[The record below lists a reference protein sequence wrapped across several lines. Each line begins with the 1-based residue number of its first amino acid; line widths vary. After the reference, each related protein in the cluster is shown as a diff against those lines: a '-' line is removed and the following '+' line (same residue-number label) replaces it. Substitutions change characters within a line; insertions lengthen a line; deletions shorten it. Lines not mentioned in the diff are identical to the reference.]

1 MGPALKLRHYLA
13 GIAVVVLVAACGG
26 GGGGSASGTTTGTPN
41 LKGATLTF
49 SIGSDPTI
57 SDTTAYLVV
66 KQLRAWG
73 ATVTLDNLTGDPE
86 AVRTV
91 LSGQA
96 DVGFVAVSSIVNA
109 GLIAFG
115 PSAPRVDY
123 FMAGGKNLSNINQLP
138 GHSFAVSN
146 THGLEAL
153 MLKALESKYN
163 IDPTKVNVVISGGA
177 GVRGAALLAGKID
190 ATFVHFDGWITL
202 KANGF
207 NELSAVATDLPQLA
221 DSYMATSPAFLKAHP
236 DLAIAIDEA
245 WLKAA
250 HVFETSQADWVAA
263 AQEYTKN
270 AQPDADAIAAWTTLQ
285 SAKVWP
291 DDGSG
296 FGSAD
301 LQYNQDTGTQTGAIT
316 TSGVS
321 LANWSDTTAWKAAVK
336 AVLNK

>member
-1 MGPALKLRHYLA
+1 MARVLQVRRYLA
-13 GIAVVVLVAACGG
+13 VAAVSLLVVACGG
-26 GGGGSASGTTTGTPN
+26 GGGGTATGTTTGTPN

-57 SDTTAYLVV
+57 SDTTAYLIV

-86 AVRTV
+86 AVRTI

-96 DVGFVAVSSIVNA
+96 DAGFVAVSSIANA
-109 GLIAFG
+109 GLTAFG

-123 FMAGGKNLSNINQLP
+123 FMVGGKNVSNISQLP
-138 GHSFAVSN
+138 GHSFALSN

-153 MLKALESKYN
+153 MLGALEAKYK
-163 IDPTKVNVVISGGA
+163 IDPAKVNIVTSGGA
-177 GVRGAALLAGKID
+177 SVRGAALLAGKID

-207 NELSAVATDLPQLA
+207 NQLSAVATDLPQLA
-221 DSYMATSPAFLKAHP
+221 DSYMATTPAFLKAHP
-236 DLAIAIDEA
+236 DLATAIDEA

-270 AQPDADAIAAWTTLQ
+270 AQPDADVIAAWTTLQ

-296 FGSAD
+296 FNTAD
-301 LQYNQDTGTQTGAIT
+301 LQYNQDTGTKTGSIT
-316 TSGVS
+316 KTSIT
-321 LANWSDTTAWKAAVK
+321 LADWTDTTAWKAAVR